1 MKQAILTALIA
12 GQPETTGTAGS
23 CSQLRKSQGSWMR
36 DLGNQQSQVQQQG
49 VVKEAVRG
57 RTEQLPGRTQ
67 RKPAE

>member
-36 DLGNQQSQVQQQG
+36 DLGRESANPSAAARSGERGSQR
-49 VVKEAVRG
+49 ENRAAAWEN
-57 RTEQLPGRTQ
+57 TE
-67 RKPAE
+67 KAS